1 MDDMYP
7 NDGSFYQPVV
17 PKEIEQANKE
27 EQNVAKQS
35 LPIID
40 EIVEWFDRQ
49 IQESEKLTNIDVES
63 KIPVQAQ
70 IIALQ
75 ELSRLLE
82 LKKGDLQ
89 VLRFMYKK

>member
-1 MDDMYP
+1 MYP

>member
-1 MDDMYP
+1 MYP
-7 NDGSFYQPVV
+7 NDGSFYQPIV

-27 EQNVAKQS
+27 EQSIAKQS

-40 EIVEWFDRQ
+40 EIVEWFDKQ

-63 KIPVQAQ
+63 KVPVQAQ

>member
-7 NDGSFYQPVV
+7 NDGSFYQPIV

-27 EQNVAKQS
+27 EQSIAKQS

-40 EIVEWFDRQ
+40 EIVEWFDKQ

-63 KIPVQAQ
+63 KVPVQAQ

>member
-63 KIPVQAQ
+63 KVPVEAQ

>member
-1 MDDMYP
+1 MYP

-63 KIPVQAQ
+63 KVPVEAQ

>member
-1 MDDMYP
+1 MYP
-7 NDGSFYQPVV
+7 NDGSFYQPIV

-40 EIVEWFDRQ
+40 EIVEWFDKQ

-63 KIPVQAQ
+63 KVPVQAQ